1 MAKLILKAP
10 FYGLKS
16 KTPAGKGRSGYAEY
30 IATREGVEVIPRSGM
45 ADYIGERRGSNGLFS
60 DKGVPIELTKIK
72 AEIDSLKGNMWGL
85 IFSLTRADAERL
97 GYNNAEQWMNLL
109 RSRRNDIA
117 FEMHIKPENLRWYA
131 AYHQKEKNPHVHM
144 LVWSEN
150 PGEPYLTV
158 GGIERIKKVISDD
171 IFRQDKMSIYQ
182 KQTEVRD
189 EIKEEFRKK
198 LSEIAE
204 EIRQSSF
211 DSPALEEKLL
221 QLSKRLSSVKGKKV
235 YGYLRANDKK
245 LVNEIV
251 KTLAEN
257 EKISALYDV
266 WHQCRCEEFRT
277 YTDKMPEKIPLEE
290 NEEFK
295 SIRNAVVRL
304 VSDLG
309 VLPERDEPDLHY
321 DYEPGFSHSTVQ
333 KAKEMFEAGNVTE
346 AEDYLLQAGRQ
357 GNQYAYA
364 YLGDCYLRG
373 KYLKKDTDLG
383 EMYLSRAAE
392 AGIEYANYRLG
403 KFYLSSPDEDVW
415 EYAEECLQFSAE
427 KGNGCAAYALY
438 QAYHDGKLLG
448 GTGLA
453 KRYLRRASEL
463 GFHPAE
469 YRLAMEL
476 MKDNPDEAEKLLKS
490 AAEHGS
496 TFAMYRL
503 GKMLFAEGKT
513 EEALE
518 YFEKAAGTDPW
529 VKTQL
534 GLLYYY
540 KLDDAEKGL
549 EHLNGAAEHGY
560 APAKEALRSIAE
572 NRNALIVTGI
582 VNLFYYAS
590 GIIEEDGLKESGQGD
605 GIDSRQ
611 KREIRAKRNAQNLGP
626 QMWVQIL
633 IRRKQ

>member
-10 FYGLKS
+10 FYGPKS

-45 ADYIGERRGSNGLFS
+45 ADYIGERKGSNGLFS
-60 DKGVPIELTKIK
+60 DKGVPIELSKIK

-97 GYNNAEQWMNLL
+97 GYNSAEQWMNLL

-204 EIRQSSF
+204 EIRRSSF

-221 QLSKRLSSVKGKKV
+221 QLSERLSSVKGKKV

-266 WHQCRCEEFRT
+266 WYQCRCEEFRT

-304 VSDLG
+304 ASDLG
-309 VLPERDEPDLHY
+309 VLPERSDPDLHY
-321 DYEPGFSHSTVQ
+321 DYEPRFSHSTVQ
-333 KAKEMFEAGNVTE
+333 KAKEMFESGNLTE
-346 AEDYLLQAGRQ
+346 AEDYLLRAGRQ

-403 KFYLSSPDEDVW
+403 KFYLSSSEEDVW
-415 EYAEECLQFSAE
+415 EYAEECLQFSTE

-438 QAYHDGKLLG
+438 QAYRDGKLSG

-463 GFHPAE
+463 GFYPAE
-469 YRLAMEL
+469 YRLLVEL

-490 AAEHGS
+490 AAGHGS
-496 TFAMYRL
+496 TFAVYRL

-513 EEALE
+513 EEALDYLE
-518 YFEKAAGTDPW
+518 RAAENDPW

-540 KLDDAEKGL
+540 KLDDAKKGL
-549 EHLNGAAEHGY
+549 EHLNEASERGY
-560 APAKEALRSIAE
+560 APAKEAQRSIAE

-582 VNLFYYAS
+582 INLFYYAS
-590 GIIEEDGLKESGQGD
+590 EIIEEDGLKESGHGD

-626 QMWVQIL
+626 QM
-633 IRRKQ
+633 